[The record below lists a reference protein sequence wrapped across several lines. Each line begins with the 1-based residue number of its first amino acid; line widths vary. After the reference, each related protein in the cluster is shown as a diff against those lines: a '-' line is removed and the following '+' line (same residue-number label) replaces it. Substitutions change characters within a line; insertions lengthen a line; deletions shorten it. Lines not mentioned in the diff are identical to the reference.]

1 VEAGRTTYAQKRS
14 PRPPRSRRDRR
25 YRLTHRLLPVI
36 IIAGVAFVVG
46 VVVGALHTPPERE
59 VAERFARAWA
69 QRDYRA
75 MHAELS
81 ASARERYP
89 LERFRAAYAA
99 TDATAT
105 ATKVTVG
112 DPDEPEDGVVAVPVT
127 VRTRIFGSVKGTLR
141 LPFEG
146 EGEAARIAWRP
157 ELTYPGVEQGR
168 QLTRR
173 TELPRRATI
182 LARDGQALAEGAD
195 RTSDLSTVAA
205 ETVGEMGP
213 IPPEER
219 LRLRALG
226 YPDDARVGISGL
238 ERALEQRLAG
248 RPGGRLSAGGRVIAR
263 SRPLAARP
271 VTTTLSPRLEEAAIT
286 ALGGQSGGVAV
297 LQPGTGEVLA
307 LAGTAFSAT
316 GPPGSTFKMITTSAA
331 LEDHKVR
338 LDEEFPVQTA
348 ATLEGVRL
356 ENANGESCG
365 GTFVESFAHS
375 CNSVFAPLGVRVG
388 KKKLVAESEAYGFN
402 QRPLIPGAATSTI
415 PQPRG
420 IGDDLDLG
428 STAIG
433 QGKVV
438 ATPLEMASIGAAIA
452 NRGVRVEP
460 NLIRGSRPPRRR
472 ATTPQIAST
481 MTRLMIGVV
490 KGGTGTSADIPGVQV
505 AGKTG
510 TAELGLG
517 PGQTDAWFVA
527 FAPARRP
534 RVAVAVWRLRAGAG
548 GAVAAPIARQVLAA
562 ALGQG
567 Q

>member
-1 VEAGRTTYAQKRS
+1 
-14 PRPPRSRRDRR
+14 
-25 YRLTHRLLPVI
+25 
-36 IIAGVAFVVG
+36 
-46 VVVGALHTPPERE
+46 
-59 VAERFARAWA
+59 
-69 QRDYRA
+69 
-75 MHAELS
+75 
-81 ASARERYP
+81 
-89 LERFRAAYAA
+89 
-99 TDATAT
+99 
-105 ATKVTVG
+105 VTVG
-112 DPDEPEDGVVAVPVT
+112 DPDEAEDSVVAVPVT